1 MISKKYLRRKSSAEI
16 MLLRQEKVNKE
27 LVEMNSKLQ
36 RKSKELEKKLE
47 EYSTRY
53 NKLRQEILQIDLI
66 LKERDEQMY
75 KALKR
80 IKIQDAQISELQKDN
95 RNKETA
101 VAKLHKALQGI
112 NIDAQRELN
121 FKLEKELKTAL
132 CHLAGKEDEVEV
144 LRDLVKSYQI
154 QFKQKEFEVTRLRK
168 NYKLNPLVKE
178 PIIDPHLSTN
188 SLKTTVNIRK
198 IIRIPETTSPSPVA
212 AKANIR
218 YGKDKPNSLSSTF
231 NKTSDLNNQSIEYNT
246 LESDPIFEAKED
258 SPKEISAEMFTN
270 TKLSEFQ
277 PDISPKQVY
286 EMSIDDLEDL
296 SQVLELSSLD
306 LDPQQ
311 SFVNNASKLSLK
323 VLSLDSVEDSLL
335 E

>member
-144 LRDLVKSYQI
+144 LRDLV
-154 QFKQKEFEVTRLRK
+154 
-168 NYKLNPLVKE
+168 
-178 PIIDPHLSTN
+178 
-188 SLKTTVNIRK
+188 
-198 IIRIPETTSPSPVA
+198 
-212 AKANIR
+212 
-218 YGKDKPNSLSSTF
+218 
-231 NKTSDLNNQSIEYNT
+231 
-246 LESDPIFEAKED
+246 
-258 SPKEISAEMFTN
+258 
-270 TKLSEFQ
+270 
-277 PDISPKQVY
+277 
-286 EMSIDDLEDL
+286 
-296 SQVLELSSLD
+296 
-306 LDPQQ
+306 
-311 SFVNNASKLSLK
+311 
-323 VLSLDSVEDSLL
+323 
-335 E
+335 